1 MSFDEIAS
9 QVPAVTTLQRA
20 LTLGQ
25 VAHAYLFEGPS
36 GVGKMLAARALAEAL
51 LCDTAPGRG
60 CGQCNACGRIRSG
73 KHPDVRIFAP
83 RDEGNRNLQ
92 VETVRNEIVPFAK
105 FAPFEGRAACL
116 IFPEADVS
124 FPEMHQ
130 EAANALL
137 KTLEEPRQKLTFVLL
152 SERPERLLATI
163 RSRCQTVRFAPLG
176 TDALR
181 AILTKHAIP
190 EAQQPAAI
198 ALSQG
203 RADRAI
209 DLAQEGRAQELV
221 DLALQVDDAAHS
233 GKIAALLDLA
243 EQLASRDDRELV
255 LETLALFYRDVAAA
269 AIEPERTPAAFP
281 EQRAL
286 IHERAQRLGARAA
299 AESVRAIFNTADT
312 LERNAN
318 AETALDAM
326 LLGLAYP
333 DITHTALV
341 VPKRKR

>member
-1 MSFDEIAS
+1 VAFDEIAS
-9 QVPAVTTLQRA
+9 QVPALTTLKRA
-20 LTLGQ
+20 LETGQ

-51 LCDTAPGRG
+51 LCDTAPNRG
-60 CGQCNACGRIRSG
+60 CGQCHACARVRQA

-105 FAPFEGRAACL
+105 FAPFEGHAAVL
-116 IFPEADVS
+116 IFPESDVS
-124 FPEMHQ
+124 FPEMHP

-137 KTLEEPRQKLTFVLL
+137 KTLEEPRQALTFVLL

-163 RSRCQTVRFAPLG
+163 RSRCQTVRFGPLPSD
-176 TDALR
+176 TLR

-190 EAQQPAAI
+190 EVQQPAAI
-198 ALSQG
+198 ALAQG

-209 DLAQEGRAQELV
+209 ELGQEGRAQELV
-221 DLALQVDDAAHS
+221 ELALAVDDAAHA
-233 GKIAALLDLA
+233 GKIAALLELA
-243 EQLASRDDRELV
+243 EQLAGRDDRELV

-269 AIEPERTPAAFP
+269 AIDPDVAPASFP
-281 EQRAL
+281 AQRAL
-286 IHERAQRLGARAA
+286 ISERAQRLGARAA
-299 AESVRAIFNTADT
+299 AESVHGIFHVADT

-318 AETALDAM
+318 PETALDAM

-333 DITHTALV
+333 DVTHTALV

>member
-1 MSFDEIAS
+1 VSFDAIAA
-9 QVPAVTTLQRA
+9 QAPALTTLKRA
-20 LTLGQ
+20 LAIGQ

-51 LCDTAPGRG
+51 LCDTKPGEG
-60 CGQCNACGRIRSG
+60 CGQCHACVRVQKD

-105 FAPFEGRAACL
+105 FAPFEGRAAVL

-124 FPEMHQ
+124 FPEMHP

-163 RSRCQTVRFAPLG
+163 RSRCQTVRFAPLPRE
-176 TDALR
+176 TLR

-198 ALSQG
+198 ALAQG
-203 RADRAI
+203 RSDRA
-209 DLAQEGRAQELV
+209 LELGQEGRAQELV
-221 DLALQVDDAAHS
+221 ELALAVDDAAHA

-243 EQLASRDDRELV
+243 EQLASRDDRSLV
-255 LETLALFYRDVAAA
+255 LETLALFFRDVAAA
-269 AIEPERTPAAFP
+269 AVEPEAMPAAFP
-281 EQRAL
+281 DQRGL
-286 IHERAQRLGARAA
+286 ILERAQRLGASAA
-299 AESVRAIFNTADT
+299 AESVRSIFNAADT
-312 LERNAN
+312 IERNAN
-318 AETALDAM
+318 PETALDAM

-333 DITHTALV
+333 DLTHTALV